1 MNNLL
6 CFEKLYNFECKYP
19 VKYSNNGNFMKNDW
33 KDLKKNNE
41 ARAYLLPIPF
51 FFRHLQT
58 CPT

>member
-33 KDLKKNNE
+33 KD
-41 ARAYLLPIPF
+41 F
-51 FFRHLQT
+51 
-58 CPT
+58 